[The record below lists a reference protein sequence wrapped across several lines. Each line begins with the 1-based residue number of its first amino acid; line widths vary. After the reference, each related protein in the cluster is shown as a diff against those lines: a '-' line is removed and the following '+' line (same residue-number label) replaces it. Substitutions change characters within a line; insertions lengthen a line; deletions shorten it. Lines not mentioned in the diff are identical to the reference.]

1 MLKGKVHPISSL
13 HVERRETSVTAIVF
27 TQFFTKHNF
36 HLSFLAVF
44 IIFHVSKNYLQCLP
58 ETVQMRAIKVELTRC
73 QKLTLAPVGLR
84 TQFKH
89 FSEMQRMTK
98 IDSLLQK
105 KKTGLVELNCQP
117 RKLDS
122 FAKSNWQI
130 LRIVLH
136 DQHEYYRSH
145 AF

>member
-1 MLKGKVHPISSL
+1 MY
-13 HVERRETSVTAIVF
+13 
-27 TQFFTKHNF
+27 
-36 HLSFLAVF
+36 
-44 IIFHVSKNYLQCLP
+44 VSKNYLQCLP

-73 QKLTLAPVGLR
+73 QKPTLAPVGLR

-136 DQHEYYRSH
+136 DQHEFSRSYDLGQLLSIQNKKYFQGNGNPQKIF
-145 AF
+145 ANT